1 MAAIAEKR
9 LKRRYLPDGSF
20 TIHHGAKPCRVVD
33 ISITGLGIS
42 YIGGE
47 DWPEHITLEYS
58 LASDS
63 GRKRLVKCRT
73 AWESS
78 MDFYK
83 IRSEESVRRR
93 GLEFIEPGLADVV
106 ELYRHLKSMAVE
118 NQ

>member
-73 AWESS
+73 ACESS